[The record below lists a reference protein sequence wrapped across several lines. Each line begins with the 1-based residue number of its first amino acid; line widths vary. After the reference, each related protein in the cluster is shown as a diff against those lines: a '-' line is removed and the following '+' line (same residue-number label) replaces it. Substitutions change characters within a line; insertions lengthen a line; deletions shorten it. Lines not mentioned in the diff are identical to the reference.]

1 MRPFLIGA
9 NPSHD
14 QLRPFETSCLLSPD
28 IFAALRGLFALYIFT
43 TIFFIYGWEGTH
55 DDSDA
60 IGTSFSYF
68 TWLNFWGMG
77 FYFLVASIHT
87 LCYARTG
94 RSVIFD
100 RLPRFFRA
108 LHSLYYACVTTY
120 PFLVLIVYWS
130 ILYSP
135 PWFPVVFD
143 AWQNLS
149 QHGLIGLFSLLEIL
163 LPTTQPHPFLHLA
176 FLILILLLYL
186 CLAYIVHRTQGYYTY
201 NFLDPGAHGEHGGRV
216 AAYSIGILVGITII
230 FAVSWGLI
238 WVRQRQVAG
247 KIKRSA
253 RDRDYSYGAFQ
264 AGLEADRV
272 NDGGAWREK

>member
-1 MRPFLIGA
+1 MRPFLSLFGA
-9 NPSHD
+9 NPSLDRLH
-14 QLRPFETSCLLSPD
+14 LFETSWLLSPG
-28 IFAALRGLFALYIFT
+28 IFAALRGLFAVYIFT
-43 TIFFIYGWEGTH
+43 TIFYIYAWEGTH
-55 DDSDA
+55 NDSGA

-100 RLPRFFRA
+100 RLPRFFRG

-130 ILYSP
+130 ILYTP
-135 PWFPVVFD
+135 PWFPLVFN
-143 AWQNLS
+143 AWQNIS

-176 FLILILLLYL
+176 FLILVLLLYL
-186 CLAYIVHRTQGYYTY
+186 CLAYLVHYTQGFYTY
-201 NFLDPGAHGEHGGRV
+201 NFLNPGVHGEHSGRV
-216 AAYSIGILVGITII
+216 AAYSIGILVGITIT
-230 FAVSWGLI
+230 FFVSWGLI
-238 WVRQRQVAG
+238 WIRQRQVGG
-247 KIKRSA
+247 KIKRSE

-264 AGLEADRV
+264 IGV
-272 NDGGAWREK
+272 NDGEK